1 MKILTVEAVAADA
14 DARLLRRLE
23 RELARGWPPAFQA
36 SEVEPW
42 QRRALAEELALE
54 GSRQSRLPGIGC
66 EGAHT

>member
-1 MKILTVEAVAADA
+1 MTN
-14 DARLLRRLE
+14 
-23 RELARGWPPAFQA
+23 P